1 MINKRKEP
9 AEAKAVYSAE
19 HKAIGGAKIGAFG
32 ALFNFWDRIKLS
44 RRHMGD
50 GKIGFN
56 PPENPDVTLEK
67 KVEGRTYLIKKARQ
81 KDGSF
86 IYSCERRRIESK
98 TAQADMWVGFETE
111 QDLALDQVENRT
123 QFLEFMSGNLSK

>member
-1 MINKRKEP
+1 
-9 AEAKAVYSAE
+9 
-19 HKAIGGAKIGAFG
+19 
-32 ALFNFWDRIKLS
+32 
-44 RRHMGD
+44 MGD
-50 GKIGFN
+50 GKIDFN
-56 PPENPDVTLEK
+56 PPKNLDVILEK

-81 KDGSF
+81 NDGSF

>member
-1 MINKRKEP
+1 
-9 AEAKAVYSAE
+9 
-19 HKAIGGAKIGAFG
+19 
-32 ALFNFWDRIKLS
+32 
-44 RRHMGD
+44 MGD

-56 PPENPDVTLEK
+56 PPENPDVILEK
-67 KVEGRTYLIKKARQ
+67 KVEGRTYLVKKARQ

-86 IYSCERRRIESK
+86 IFSCERRRIESK
-98 TAQADMWVGFETE
+98 TAEADVWVGFETD